1 MGYSI
6 SGPSGEEYV
15 QRIIKIEKLVEEQ
28 PDKIRF
34 AWDLARIKMEAYFD
48 RNLSQISLIFWIS
61 VIVMSIGFGFLLF
74 AILRSINEP
83 KVLPASFIAAVT
95 GMITEFIGATFML
108 IYRSTMKQA
117 ASYMATLERIN
128 SVGMAV
134 HILDSISGEQS
145 TLKDSTR
152 SELVKL
158 LLKQDKG

>member
-1 MGYSI
+1 MAYSLWEQL
-6 SGPSGEEYV
+6 GEDYS
-15 QRIIKIEKLVEEQ
+15 QKIIEIEKKVEDQ

-34 AWDLARIKMEAYFD
+34 AWDLARTKMEAYFD
-48 RNLSQISLIFWIS
+48 RNLSQISLIFRIS
-61 VIVMSIGFGFLLF
+61 VIAMIIGFGFLLF

-117 ASYMATLERIN
+117 VSYMATLERIN

-134 HILDSISGEQS
+134 HILDSISEEGS
-145 TLKDSTR
+145 NLKDNTR
-152 SELVKL
+152 SKLVEL
-158 LLKQDKG
+158 LLRKDKD